1 MVWDDDAEEEE
12 EEEEEGCARSCAM
25 GESPRPLYQC

>member
-1 MVWDDDAEEEE
+1 MVWDDDEEEEEE

-25 GESPRPLYQC
+25 GESPRPP

>member
-1 MVWDDDAEEEE
+1 MVWDDDEEEEEE

-25 GESPRPLYQC
+25 GESPRPL